1 MRTARGSRTCAQIGS
16 AGRGGAS
23 TALIVSGS
31 AARQKTRAQ
40 THPRT
45 RRGRSRVLRGARRH
59 SKQDSA
65 PRELR
70 GGRRALPAHARP
82 LYGRRCAAGWLVGSA
97 ASLCSHATLL
107 GRHGRRRTT
116 AACTT
121 PRRRAL
127 ARSAD
132 GCGVYGRSRTPR
144 WPRRNPSPWYGLRMT
159 LPACGR
165 TCWFPSKDQ
174 RGPSKMRGGLQRMIK
189 GGRADAGWRRVGP
202 VRAARRRRLRLP
214 DARRVRRADRSE
226 VSGGHEGLPPGS
238 VVKFYP

>member
-16 AGRGGAS
+16 ARRGGAS
-23 TALIVSGS
+23 TALIASGS

-45 RRGRSRVLRGARRH
+45 RRRRCRVLRGARRH
-59 SKQDSA
+59 STQDSA

-70 GGRRALPAHARP
+70 GGRRALHAHARP
-82 LYGRRCAAGWLVGSA
+82 LYGRRVQPAGLVGSA

-107 GRHGRRRTT
+107 GRRGRRCTT

-132 GCGVYGRSRTPR
+132 GCGVYGRSRTLR
-144 WPRRNPSPWYGLRMT
+144 RPRRNSVALVRFRPGLVRVRQNLRGSFRRMPNEPT
-159 LPACGR
+159 APRSSL
-165 TCWFPSKDQ
+165 
-174 RGPSKMRGGLQRMIK
+174 
-189 GGRADAGWRRVGP
+189 
-202 VRAARRRRLRLP
+202 VRARRRC
-214 DARRVRRADRSE
+214 
-226 VSGGHEGLPPGS
+226 
-238 VVKFYP
+238 

>member
-23 TALIVSGS
+23 TALIASGS

-45 RRGRSRVLRGARRH
+45 RRGRCRVLRGARRH
-59 SKQDSA
+59 STQDSA

-70 GGRRALPAHARP
+70 GGRRALHAHARP
-82 LYGRRCAAGWLVGSA
+82 LYGRRVQPAGLVGSA

-144 WPRRNPSPWYGLRMT
+144 RPRRNSVAVVRFRPGLVCVRQNLRGSFRRMPNEPT
-159 LPACGR
+159 APRSSL
-165 TCWFPSKDQ
+165 
-174 RGPSKMRGGLQRMIK
+174 
-189 GGRADAGWRRVGP
+189 
-202 VRAARRRRLRLP
+202 VRARRRC
-214 DARRVRRADRSE
+214 
-226 VSGGHEGLPPGS
+226 
-238 VVKFYP
+238 

>member
-23 TALIVSGS
+23 TALIASGS

-40 THPRT
+40 TDPRT
-45 RRGRSRVLRGARRH
+45 SRGRFRVLRGARRH
-59 SKQDSA
+59 STQDSA

-70 GGRRALPAHARP
+70 GGRRALHAHARP
-82 LYGRRCAAGWLVGSA
+82 LYGRRVQPAGLVGSA

-107 GRHGRRRTT
+107 GRRGRRCTT

-144 WPRRNPSPWYGLRMT
+144 RPRRNSVALVRFRPGLVRVREN
-159 LPACGR
+159 L
-165 TCWFPSKDQ
+165 
-174 RGPSKMRGGLQRMIK
+174 RGSFETEANEPTAPRSSL
-189 GGRADAGWRRVGP
+189 
-202 VRAARRRRLRLP
+202 VRARRRC
-214 DARRVRRADRSE
+214 
-226 VSGGHEGLPPGS
+226 
-238 VVKFYP
+238 

>member
-23 TALIVSGS
+23 TALIASGS

-59 SKQDSA
+59 SKQGSA

-70 GGRRALPAHARP
+70 GERRALHAHARP
-82 LYGRRCAAGWLVGSA
+82 LYGRRVQPAGLVGSA

-107 GRHGRRRTT
+107 GRRGRRRTT

-132 GCGVYGRSRTPR
+132 GCGVYGRSRTLR
-144 WPRRNPSPWYGLRMT
+144 RPRRNSVALVRFEDDVAGVRENL
-159 LPACGR
+159 LASFKG
-165 TCWFPSKDQ
+165 SKGVFKDARGSSKDDQ
-174 RGPSKMRGGLQRMIK
+174 RGP
-189 GGRADAGWRRVGP
+189 
-202 VRAARRRRLRLP
+202 RRRRQESRGTRP
-214 DARRVRRADRSE
+214 RRSPSTPSPTGRSSIQTRRSKRS
-226 VSGGHEGLPPGS
+226 SRR
-238 VVKFYP
+238 K

>member
-1 MRTARGSRTCAQIGS
+1 MRTNWFC
-16 AGRGGAS
+16 GRRGAS
-23 TALIVSGS
+23 TALIASGS

-45 RRGRSRVLRGARRH
+45 RRGRFRVLRGARRH
-59 SKQDSA
+59 STQDSA

-107 GRHGRRRTT
+107 GPHGRRRTA

-121 PRRRAL
+121 SRRRAL

-132 GCGVYGRSRTPR
+132 GCSVYGRSRTPR
-144 WPRRNPSPWYGLRMT
+144 RPLRNSVALVQFEDDVAGVRENL
-159 LPACGR
+159 LASFKG
-165 TCWFPSKDQ
+165 SKGVFKDARGSSKDDQ
-174 RGPSKMRGGLQRMIK
+174 RGP
-189 GGRADAGWRRVGP
+189 
-202 VRAARRRRLRLP
+202 RRRRLEACGTRP
-214 DARRVRRADRSE
+214 RRSPSTPSPTGRSSSQARRSKRNFRRT
-226 VSGGHEGLPPGS
+226 
-238 VVKFYP
+238 